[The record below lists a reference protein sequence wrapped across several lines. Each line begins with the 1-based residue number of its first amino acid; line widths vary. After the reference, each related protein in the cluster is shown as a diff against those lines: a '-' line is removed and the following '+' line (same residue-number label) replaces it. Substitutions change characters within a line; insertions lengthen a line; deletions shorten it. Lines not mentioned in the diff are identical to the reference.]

1 MFKTSDHEE
10 NHSTDLSRPNK
21 ARFRRCSAHVL
32 NLTDELSA
40 AKERR
45 LNQFAKAVFIWCG
58 TTPNPTDSTVVSFDS
73 GAAGAL
79 EPNGITHTLNFV
91 IFFSRSLAR
100 FYLRCHAQSTKL
112 RKMAGK
118 EE

>member
-10 NHSTDLSRPNK
+10 NHSTYPSRPNK
-21 ARFRRCSAHVL
+21 ARFRRCSTHVL

-40 AKERR
+40 TKERR

-58 TTPNPTDSTVVSFDS
+58 TTPNVALFDS

-79 EPNGITHTLNFV
+79 EPNACITHTLNLQ
-91 IFFSRSLAR
+91 FF
-100 FYLRCHAQSTKL
+100 FP
-112 RKMAGK
+112 
-118 EE
+118 

>member
-10 NHSTDLSRPNK
+10 NHSVLAHTRSSGPNK
-21 ARFRRCSAHVL
+21 ARFRRCSTHGL

-58 TTPNPTDSTVVSFDS
+58 TTPNPTETVALFDG

-79 EPNGITHTLNFV
+79 EPNACITHTLN
-91 IFFSRSLAR
+91 S
-100 FYLRCHAQSTKL
+100 
-112 RKMAGK
+112 
-118 EE
+118 